1 MSGRARLSHRRPPR
15 PSRHWA
21 AVDTPMCAAFLRAL
35 ATWVIA
41 HHDDA
46 DARTMLP
53 TGSVDA
59 VELAQVLR
67 ALEIARRAAP

>member
-1 MSGRARLSHRRPPR
+1 
-15 PSRHWA
+15 
-21 AVDTPMCAAFLRAL
+21 MCAAFLRAL